1 MMRRIIFLVS
11 MTVLV
16 MALTAGSALGYTDY
30 VKLLSK
36 QTTSTASVESAYAL
50 GCVPCHGWDKLA
62 APNTTNTFSVFSVR
76 SSLLNVVNP
85 AGVGNEPTM
94 TDPANG
100 QGGETWLNLYQQ
112 YGQPF
117 GPHGGYSN
125 TTDRCKVCHD
135 VHAANGDLRLLPT
148 ATVADLCETCHDFT
162 EGISIYGAI
171 RATTGQA
178 PAGVHRIYG
187 LASSEGTTD
196 SASGSLIP
204 GGVLTN
210 TNGTLNA
217 GDTGDF
223 PLTGGTTSFASQALA
238 SGEANLTCTDCHTPH
253 GNTSMKPFKSDRV
266 RLGTSILIE
275 CCNAQ
280 PSHITITQFGV
291 PALNITAGQNL
302 AGIELMISPN
312 SPIYSATAVPPLGT
326 AGLGGGGIADGRT
339 ANRVTSAGL
348 AMAISLM
355 GAGALTVTTENT
367 TTVATGSAL
376 GFALVNAYLNRLPSN
391 KLLRDYMNGEDLRTT
406 KFGGLAASTAVR
418 YNETL
423 GQWDPILLTG
433 GTTAPVADSQNA
445 PWNNGQAGATSEYG
459 SGFCYSCH
467 KGRIGNKLPGTAAAS
482 TTRLNAGFTELGGNN
497 HPTNMTTAYRSVG
510 ALANG
515 LALSNQGFVMDT
527 AAPASGSGGGT
538 GGQAGAPTH
547 PDGLIAR
554 DTAPICQQC
563 HEDSRDVESAFS
575 YTDTDKSVPFSHA
588 INTLLGF
595 ESANPASVAPSFL
608 YAGNPRFQNFPHET
622 VNFRQLVEGGD
633 SAQIGGGNNDDL
645 CLNCHVPGSTVR
657 PTTAYDSVP
666 AGKDLNGYME

>member
-36 QTTSTASVESAYAL
+36 QTTSTAAVESMYAL
-50 GCVPCHGWDKLA
+50 GCIPCHGWDKLA

-196 SASGSLIP
+196 TTSGSLIP
-204 GGVLTN
+204 GGTDGTN
-210 TNGTLNA
+210 NGA
-217 GDTGDF
+217 ATGDF
-223 PLTGGTTSFASQALA
+223 PLTGGTTTFASQALA

-253 GNTSMKPFKSDRV
+253 GNTSMRPFKSDRV
-266 RLGTSILIE
+266 RLGTAILIE

-280 PSHITITQFGV
+280 PAHINQTQFAALGV
-291 PALNITAGQNL
+291 PAGTAITTAL
-302 AGIELMISPN
+302 PISPN
-312 SPIYSATAVPPLGT
+312 SPIY
-326 AGLGGGGIADGRT
+326 
-339 ANRVTSAGL
+339 
-348 AMAISLM
+348 
-355 GAGALTVTTENT
+355 
-367 TTVATGSAL
+367 
-376 GFALVNAYLNRLPSN
+376 
-391 KLLRDYMNGEDLRTT
+391 
-406 KFGGLAASTAVR
+406 
-418 YNETL
+418 
-423 GQWDPILLTG
+423 
-433 GTTAPVADSQNA
+433 
-445 PWNNGQAGATSEYG
+445 
-459 SGFCYSCH
+459 
-467 KGRIGNKLPGTAAAS
+467 
-482 TTRLNAGFTELGGNN
+482 
-497 HPTNMTTAYRSVG
+497 
-510 ALANG
+510 
-515 LALSNQGFVMDT
+515 
-527 AAPASGSGGGT
+527 
-538 GGQAGAPTH
+538 
-547 PDGLIAR
+547 
-554 DTAPICQQC
+554 
-563 HEDSRDVESAFS
+563 
-575 YTDTDKSVPFSHA
+575 
-588 INTLLGF
+588 
-595 ESANPASVAPSFL
+595 
-608 YAGNPRFQNFPHET
+608 
-622 VNFRQLVEGGD
+622 
-633 SAQIGGGNNDDL
+633 
-645 CLNCHVPGSTVR
+645 
-657 PTTAYDSVP
+657 
-666 AGKDLNGYME
+666 